1 MSCWVFT
8 QTKRQTLHANFNHQ
22 RVCLSVLRRT
32 ERNPN
37 NEQWAQREVSGG
49 EALCGCWH
57 AAAEILLQALAFVVH
72 LRPVSPATVEENGGG
87 NAWTFSFTHSLYDL
101 CHFRIIQLHLPAFFA
116 GSELL
121 VQAHVTA
128 VWWKNPAVGDC
139 SLELIN
145 IPKFC
150 VSLFVNPSLQLPSIA
165 AYLSTF
171 LPSAFSSVNEK
182 FCWGFGWGDW
192 IYYETKFHF
201 HLRKKIHFLYL
212 QNVLACVFS
221 SPSIWERFCWIGLNV
236 NINSRL
242 YIVIESL
249 L

>member
-1 MSCWVFT
+1 MSTAGSQRWRSALWMLTCSSRDPFT
-8 QTKRQTLHANFNHQ
+8 GPSFCGPPAPCVPRDRGGKR
-22 RVCLSVLRRT
+22 
-32 ERNPN
+32 
-37 NEQWAQREVSGG
+37 
-49 EALCGCWH
+49 
-57 AAAEILLQALAFVVH
+57 
-72 LRPVSPATVEENGGG
+72 GGG

-221 SPSIWERFCWIGLNV
+221 SPSIWEGFCWIGLNV